1 VPVEPVCSSVCDI
14 VDEVCHVFRAS
25 GNPNAREL
33 VNLLNSSH
41 LKALLETHDAI
52 VERRGT
58 SSEPKPKP
66 SAVTMPM
73 NKKEEAP
80 IRVVGF
86 RRQPDE
92 PLVIILYFELSE
104 NYRKLASEKS

>member
-1 VPVEPVCSSVCDI
+1 MPVEPVCSSVCDI
-14 VDEVCHVFRAS
+14 VDEVCHAFRAS
-25 GNPNAREL
+25 GNPSTREL

-58 SSEPKPKP
+58 TSESKP
-66 SAVTMPM
+66 STVTMPT
-73 NKKEEAP
+73 NKKEAAP

-92 PLVIILYFELSE
+92 PLVSLA
-104 NYRKLASEKS
+104 YRDNFATS